1 LTSPCRVRQ
10 TRLLNFGDKILTAES
25 LFDWRDN
32 IKRKGQRLAATNGCF
47 DILHAGHINYLQA
60 ARNAADALIVGI
72 NSDRSVRELKG
83 PTRPIQNENDRAAII
98 AALQSVDGVYIFDE
112 LRATKFLELTQPE
125 LYVKGG
131 DYSLEELPEEERQ
144 IISKIGAE
152 LKVLE
157 LVSGRSSSN
166 IADRIIRS

>member
-1 LTSPCRVRQ
+1 MTSPCGVRQ
-10 TRLLNFGDKILTAES
+10 TRPLNFSDKILTAKS

-32 IKRKGQRLAATNGCF
+32 LKRKSKRLAATNGCF
-47 DILHAGHINYLQA
+47 DILHAGHVSYLQA
-60 ARNAADALIVGI
+60 ARDAADALIVGI

-83 PTRPIQNENDRAAII
+83 PNRPIQTESDRAAII

-112 LRATKFLELTQPE
+112 LRATKFLELTQPD

-131 DYSLEELPEEERQ
+131 DYSLEELPQEERQ

-152 LKVLE
+152 VKVLG
-157 LVSGRSSSN
+157 LVPGKSSSD
-166 IADRIIRS
+166 IADRIIRG

>member
-1 LTSPCRVRQ
+1 
-10 TRLLNFGDKILTAES
+10 LNFSDKILTAES

-32 IKRKGQRLAATNGCF
+32 LKRKGQRLAATNGCF
-47 DILHAGHINYLQA
+47 DILHTGHINYLQA

-72 NSDRSVRELKG
+72 NSDRSVKELKG

-112 LRATKFLELTQPE
+112 LRATKFLELTQPD

-131 DYSLEELPEEERQ
+131 DYSLDELPEEERQ
-144 IISKIGAE
+144 LISKIGAE
-152 LKVLE
+152 LKVLG
-157 LVSGRSSSN
+157 LVSGKSSSD

>member
-1 LTSPCRVRQ
+1 
-10 TRLLNFGDKILTAES
+10 LNFSDKILTAES

-32 IKRKGQRLAATNGCF
+32 LKRKGQRLAATNGCF
-47 DILHAGHINYLQA
+47 DILHTGHINYLQA

-72 NSDRSVRELKG
+72 NSDRSVKELKG
-83 PTRPIQNENDRAAII
+83 PTRPIQNENDRAGII

-112 LRATKFLELTQPE
+112 LRATKFLELTQPD

-131 DYSLEELPEEERQ
+131 DYSLDELPEEERQ
-144 IISKIGAE
+144 LISKIGAE
-152 LKVLE
+152 LKVLG
-157 LVSGRSSSN
+157 LVSGKSSSD

>member
-1 LTSPCRVRQ
+1 M
-10 TRLLNFGDKILTAES
+10 NFSDKILTAES

-32 IKRKGQRLAATNGCF
+32 LKRKGQRLAATNGCF
-47 DILHAGHINYLQA
+47 DILHTGHINYLQA

-72 NSDRSVRELKG
+72 NSDRSVKELKG

-112 LRATKFLELTQPE
+112 LRATKFLELTQPD

-131 DYSLEELPEEERQ
+131 DYSLDELPEEERQ
-144 IISKIGAE
+144 LISKIGAE
-152 LKVLE
+152 LKVLG
-157 LVSGRSSSN
+157 LVSGKSSSD

>member
-1 LTSPCRVRQ
+1 M
-10 TRLLNFGDKILTAES
+10 NFSDKILTAES

-32 IKRKGQRLAATNGCF
+32 LKRKGQRLAATNGCF
-47 DILHAGHINYLQA
+47 DILHTGHINHLQA

-72 NSDRSVRELKG
+72 NSDRSVKELKG

-112 LRATKFLELTQPE
+112 LRATKFLELTQPD

-131 DYSLEELPEEERQ
+131 DYSIEELPEEERQ
-144 IISKIGAE
+144 LISKIGAE
-152 LKVLE
+152 LKVLG
-157 LVSGRSSSN
+157 LVSGKSSSD

>member
-1 LTSPCRVRQ
+1 M
-10 TRLLNFGDKILTAES
+10 NFSDKILTAES

-32 IKRKGQRLAATNGCF
+32 LKRKGQRLAATNGCF
-47 DILHAGHINYLQA
+47 DILHTGHINYLQA

-72 NSDRSVRELKG
+72 NSDRSVKELKG
-83 PTRPIQNENDRAAII
+83 PTRPIQNENDRAGII

-112 LRATKFLELTQPE
+112 LRATKFLELTQPD

-131 DYSLEELPEEERQ
+131 DYSLDELPEEERQ
-144 IISKIGAE
+144 LISKIGAE
-152 LKVLE
+152 LKVLG
-157 LVSGRSSSN
+157 LVSGKSSSD

>member
-1 LTSPCRVRQ
+1 M
-10 TRLLNFGDKILTAES
+10 NFSDKILTAES

-32 IKRKGQRLAATNGCF
+32 LKRKGQRLAATNGCF
-47 DILHAGHINYLQA
+47 DILHTGHINYLQA

-72 NSDRSVRELKG
+72 NSDRSVKELKG

-112 LRATKFLELTQPE
+112 LRATKFLELTQPD

-131 DYSLEELPEEERQ
+131 DYSLDELPEEERQ

-152 LKVLE
+152 LKVLG
-157 LVSGRSSSN
+157 LVSGKSSSD
-166 IADRIIRS
+166 IADRITRR

>member
-1 LTSPCRVRQ
+1 M
-10 TRLLNFGDKILTAES
+10 NFSDKILTAES

-32 IKRKGQRLAATNGCF
+32 LKRKGQRLAATNGCF
-47 DILHAGHINYLQA
+47 DILHTGHINYLQA

-72 NSDRSVRELKG
+72 NSDRSVKELKG

-112 LRATKFLELTQPE
+112 LRATKFLELTQPD

-144 IISKIGAE
+144 IITKIDAE
-152 LKVLE
+152 LKVLG
-157 LVSGRSSSN
+157 LVSGKSSSD
-166 IADRIIRS
+166 IADRITRR

>member
-1 LTSPCRVRQ
+1 
-10 TRLLNFGDKILTAES
+10 LNFSDKIITAES

-32 IKRKGQRLAATNGCF
+32 LKRKGQRLAATNGCF

-72 NSDRSVRELKG
+72 NSDRSVKELKG
-83 PTRPIQNENDRAAII
+83 PTRPFQNENDRAAII

-112 LRATKFLELTQPE
+112 LRATKFLELTQPD

-131 DYSLEELPEEERQ
+131 DYSIEELPEEERQ
-144 IISKIGAE
+144 LISKIGAE
-152 LKVLE
+152 LKVLG
-157 LVSGRSSSN
+157 LVSGKSSSD

>member
-1 LTSPCRVRQ
+1 M
-10 TRLLNFGDKILTAES
+10 NFSDKILTAES

-32 IKRKGQRLAATNGCF
+32 LKRKGQRLAATNGCF
-47 DILHAGHINYLQA
+47 DILHTDHINYLQA

-72 NSDRSVRELKG
+72 NSDRSVKELKG

-112 LRATKFLELTQPE
+112 LRATKFLELTQPD

-152 LKVLE
+152 LKVLG
-157 LVSGRSSSN
+157 LVSGKSSSD

>member
-1 LTSPCRVRQ
+1 M
-10 TRLLNFGDKILTAES
+10 NFSDKILTAES

-32 IKRKGQRLAATNGCF
+32 LKRKGQRLAATNGCF

-72 NSDRSVRELKG
+72 NSDRSVKELKG

-98 AALQSVDGVYIFDE
+98 AALQSVDGVYIFEE
-112 LRATKFLELTQPE
+112 LRATKFLELTQPD

-131 DYSLEELPEEERQ
+131 DYSLDELPEEERQ
-144 IISKIGAE
+144 LISKIGAE
-152 LKVLE
+152 LKVLG
-157 LVSGRSSSN
+157 LVSGKSSSD

>member
-1 LTSPCRVRQ
+1 M
-10 TRLLNFGDKILTAES
+10 NFSDKIITAES

-32 IKRKGQRLAATNGCF
+32 LKRKGQRLAATNGCF

-72 NSDRSVRELKG
+72 NSDRSVKELKG
-83 PTRPIQNENDRAAII
+83 PTRPFQNENDRAAII

-112 LRATKFLELTQPE
+112 LRATKFLELTQPD

-131 DYSLEELPEEERQ
+131 DYSIEELPEEERQ
-144 IISKIGAE
+144 LISKIGAE
-152 LKVLE
+152 LKVLG
-157 LVSGRSSSN
+157 LVSGKSSSD

>member
-1 LTSPCRVRQ
+1 MTSPCRVRQ

-25 LFDWRDN
+25 LLDWRDN
-32 IKRKGQRLAATNGCF
+32 LKRNGQRLAATNGCF

-83 PTRPIQNENDRAAII
+83 PTRPIQTENDRAAII

-112 LRATKFLELTQPE
+112 LRATKFLDLTQPD

-152 LKVLE
+152 LKVLG
-157 LVSGRSSSN
+157 LVSGKSSSD

>member
-1 LTSPCRVRQ
+1 M
-10 TRLLNFGDKILTAES
+10 NFSDKIITAES

-32 IKRKGQRLAATNGCF
+32 LKRKGQRLAATNGCF
-47 DILHAGHINYLQA
+47 DILHTGHINYLQA

-72 NSDRSVRELKG
+72 NSDRSVKELKG

-112 LRATKFLELTQPE
+112 LRATKFLELTQPD

-131 DYSLEELPEEERQ
+131 DYSLDELPEEERQ
-144 IISKIGAE
+144 LISKIGAE
-152 LKVLE
+152 LKVLG
-157 LVSGRSSSN
+157 LVSGKSSSD

>member
-1 LTSPCRVRQ
+1 M
-10 TRLLNFGDKILTAES
+10 NFSDKILTAES

-32 IKRKGQRLAATNGCF
+32 LKRKGQRLAATNGCF
-47 DILHAGHINYLQA
+47 DILHTGHINYLQA

-72 NSDRSVRELKG
+72 NSDRSVKELKG

-112 LRATKFLELTQPE
+112 LRATKFLELTQPD

-131 DYSLEELPEEERQ
+131 DYSIEELPEEERQ
-144 IISKIGAE
+144 LISKIGAE
-152 LKVLE
+152 LKVLG
-157 LVSGRSSSN
+157 LVSGKSSSD